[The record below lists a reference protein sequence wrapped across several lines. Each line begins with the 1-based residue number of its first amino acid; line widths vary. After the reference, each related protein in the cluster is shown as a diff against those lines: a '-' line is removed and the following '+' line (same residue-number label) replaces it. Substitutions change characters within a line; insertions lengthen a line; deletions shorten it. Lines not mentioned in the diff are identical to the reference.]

1 MNKKLDKKLDKKLN
15 TDIDKDI
22 YKMNDEINYLLYEM
36 ITSIEM
42 VATMEELFI
51 EKKNTKISFKDENE
65 EIYIIDRNYLREND
79 LCKDLWYTLQEM
91 NGFKQEAMTELQIFI
106 MLNPRISPKD
116 GMKLLW
122 SGMYIFE

>member
-1 MNKKLDKKLDKKLN
+1 MNKKLDKKLN
-15 TDIDKDI
+15 IDIDKDI

-116 GMKLLW
+116 AMKLLW

>member
-1 MNKKLDKKLDKKLN
+1 MNN
-15 TDIDKDI
+15 
-22 YKMNDEINYLLYEM
+22 EINYLLYEM

-42 VATMEELFI
+42 VSTMEEMFI

-91 NGFKQEAMTELQIFI
+91 NGFKQEATTELQIFI

-116 GMKLLW
+116 AMKLLW